1 MKSFFIFIF
10 IFVIGLIGYGADSYQ
25 NYIDRNK
32 VKEEFTTVF
41 QEAEEFYLL
50 DNILSIEEKEKV
62 LQTLPANTVKEKEKV
77 IQEIL
82 KEKEEAIKNIGEYK
96 KQKWKKDI
104 EDQKKFN
111 KSIQSREEAIL
122 PMMIFLVM
130 MLCFFSPF

>member
-25 NYIDRNK
+25 NDTDGNK

-62 LQTLPANTVKEKEKV
+62 LQTLPANTEKEKEKA
-77 IQEIL
+77 IREIL

-122 PMMIFLVM
+122 PIMIFLVM

>member
-25 NYIDRNK
+25 NDTDGNK
-32 VKEEFTTVF
+32 VREEFTTVF

-62 LQTLPANTVKEKEKV
+62 

-82 KEKEEAIKNIGEYK
+82 KEKEEVIKNIGEYK

-104 EDQKKFN
+104 EDQKNFN
-111 KSIQSREEAIL
+111 KSIQSKKEAIL

>member
-25 NYIDRNK
+25 NK
-32 VKEEFTTVF
+32 VREEFTTVF

-50 DNILSIEEKEKV
+50 DNILNIEEKEKV

-82 KEKEEAIKNIGEYK
+82 KEKEEVIKNIGEYK

-104 EDQKKFN
+104 ENQKKFN
-111 KSIQSREEAIL
+111 KSIQSRKEAIL